1 MTSVPSKP
9 SQKKSK
15 LTTWGTPA
23 SYFPVPLHTSRM
35 ERQDLA
41 YSLSLTA
48 EQRIS
53 WLIMMQELLLKQFK
67 KAKS

>member
-1 MTSVPSKP
+1 
-9 SQKKSK
+9 
-15 LTTWGTPA
+15 
-23 SYFPVPLHTSRM
+23 M

>member
-1 MTSVPSKP
+1 MPSKC
-9 SQKKSK
+9 SLKKPK
-15 LTTWGTPA
+15 EETCGTPA
-23 SYFPVPLHTSRM
+23 SYFPVSLHTSPL
-35 ERQDLA
+35 EKEDLA

-67 KAKS
+67 KPQT